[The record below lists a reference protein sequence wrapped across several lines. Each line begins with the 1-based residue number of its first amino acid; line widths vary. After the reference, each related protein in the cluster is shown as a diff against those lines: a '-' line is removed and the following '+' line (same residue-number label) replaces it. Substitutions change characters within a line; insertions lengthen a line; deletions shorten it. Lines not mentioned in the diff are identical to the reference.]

1 MSTWAKKYTNI
12 PYKLFGKDRE
22 TGLDCCTLMSLVY
35 EQELN
40 IIIPYTTSDYL
51 KIVDDEWYN
60 KTHDQHILNLSYN
73 GDWVEVQ
80 KLEVYDLIL
89 MCLGATNVV
98 NHVAMYIGNNKIL
111 QMLHNRD
118 SAIYDYHR
126 YFQQYT
132 VKKVRWKNL
141 INS

>member
-1 MSTWAKKYTNI
+1 MSIWAEKYINI
-12 PYKLFGKDRE
+12 PYKLFGTDPA
-22 TGLDCCTLMSLVY
+22 TGMDCFNLLVHVFS
-35 EQELN
+35 QELN
-40 IIIPYTTSDYL
+40 INIPYRSSDFL
-51 KIVDDEWYN
+51 KIVDDAWYE
-60 KTHDQHILNLSYN
+60 KTHQEHFLDGSKN

-80 KLEVYDLIL
+80 KLEAFDLIT
-89 MCLGATNVV
+89 MCLGTTNVC
-98 NHVAMYIGNNKIL
+98 NHVAMYVGNNKIL
-111 QMLHNRD
+111 QMLQNRD